1 MQKTYTSYG
10 IITAIGLIVYFLI
23 TKLLGLHQY
32 PVLSAANGVI
42 IGAGIFFAIKN
53 YKSKHRTFEYQD
65 GFQLGLF
72 TGGLA
77 TILFSIFMALYI
89 FQLDKQFAEAV
100 LDSWNLN
107 FNKGSLI
114 LIISLVI
121 MGFATTFVLTLS
133 FMQLLKDSWNQKH
146 PE

>member
-1 MQKTYTSYG
+1 MRKTYTTYG
-10 IITAIGLIVYFLI
+10 IGTALVLIMYFLL

-32 PVLSAANGVI
+32 PILSAANGAI

-53 YKSKHRTFEYQD
+53 FKTKHKKFKYQD
-65 GFQLGLF
+65 GFLLGLF

-77 TILFSIFMALYI
+77 TILFSVFMAIYI
-89 FQLDKQFAEAV
+89 FQLDQQFAEAI
-100 LDSWNLN
+100 LENWNLN

-114 LIISLVI
+114 LIISLII

-133 FMQLLKDSWNQKH
+133 FMQLLKDSWNQKSH
-146 PE
+146 